1 MLLILILI
9 LSETTL
15 LRDSPPPGG
24 TELSPGSQKGS
35 LHFCFFYGR
44 FDLHSKLS
52 NSDIDSRFRRPHMTS
67 NLDKEDTPTQPS
79 ALNRI
84 LDLVLARHHLNRRLH
99 WTTIVSE
106 KTLLAIIGMLTV
118 VASADAILSIIE
130 ARQVTLPDLFLLF
143 IYVEI
148 IGMIGAFYSTNRIP
162 VTLPIIIAI
171 TALCRLIVMQSK
183 EMDALTLL
191 AEAGAIFVLSS
202 AAYVMSLKDKMS
214 LEKLDHHD

>member
-1 MLLILILI
+1 MAQDR
-9 LSETTL
+9 
-15 LRDSPPPGG
+15 RDA
-24 TELSPGSQKGS
+24 EQK
-35 LHFCFFYGR
+35 
-44 FDLHSKLS
+44 
-52 NSDIDSRFRRPHMTS
+52 
-67 NLDKEDTPTQPS
+67 TPT
-79 ALNRI
+79 AVDR
-84 LDLVLARHHLNRRLH
+84 VLEVVLERNHLNRRLH
-99 WTTIVSE
+99 WTTIVTE

-118 VASADAILSIIE
+118 VASADAIYSIFL

-191 AEAGAIFVLSS
+191 AEAGAIFILSG
-202 AAYVMSLKDKMS
+202 AAYLMSLKDKIS
-214 LEKLDHHD
+214 LEKLDHRE